1 MDKSLLNSYER
12 GFINKNSNKLTVYP
26 PELII
31 NNKHENLLTPI
42 LEEMDKCHDFMISVA
57 FVTEGGLA
65 TLKAMLLKLKDKGIS
80 GRLVTST
87 YLNFNAPK
95 VFKELLKIEN
105 LDVRITDIDGFHAK
119 GYVFKNSEYT
129 SMFIG
134 SSNLTDTALK
144 KNYEYNV
151 KLTSLENGEVIQH
164 FYQKF
169 EDLWKTSKTLDDN
182 WIRSYTE
189 IYKEN
194 KDKNNMISIVEDPS
208 RYQYHHVE
216 EQIIS
221 PNLMQANA
229 LESLNQLRD
238 SGEHKG
244 LIVSATG
251 TGKTYLSAFDVMAFK
266 PKKMLFIAHREQ
278 ILKKSRDDYAGLLKE
293 NHADFGIYSG
303 NTKNTEAKYLFATI
317 QTISQDHHLKQF
329 SRDEFDYIIIDE
341 AHRSAAGSYTK
352 VLNYF
357 RPKFLLGMT
366 ATPERTDDADIFRL
380 FDYNIAYEIRL
391 QQALEADILTS
402 FHYFGV
408 TDFDIDEDSD
418 IDELSEESR
427 IQNIVNK
434 INYYGH
440 SGETLRGLI
449 FTANIKEA
457 EMIAKS
463 LANYGFRTKALTG
476 STSPEEREA
485 AVQDLEDGFLDY
497 IVTVDIFNEG
507 VDIPSVNQVVML
519 RQTQSAI
526 IFVQQLGRG
535 LRKHDEKEFLTV
547 IDFIGNYKNNYLIPV
562 ALTGDNSY
570 NKDNLRKSIIGKN
583 IVTGASTVNFE
594 EVAKDRIF
602 RSITSAT
609 VNSIRQ
615 LKSAFLNLKHKIG
628 HEPNILEFY
637 EDPDTP
643 DLKVVFSKVKH
654 YPEFLNKVG
663 ENKLGLPERFSKT
676 LHFISH
682 EIIDGKRLG
691 EVILLEEL
699 AKGGI
704 SIRHLQMRL
713 AALNLPYSEKDI
725 DSLIRYLDLSFFTS
739 QNVKK
744 YKYPLLV
751 RNGDELLPG
760 NELKDMLNNE
770 SLSLHLEHLI
780 HIGKKNADHY
790 DQTNPLTL
798 YKKYTRRDFC
808 RLLNWDT
815 DESSTIYGYRE
826 KYDTLPIFITYHKD
840 KTKVDTQLYEDELLD
855 PYTLHWF
862 TRPGTLKS
870 KEIES
875 LIENHEQ
882 HGLPIFIFI
891 KKDDDE
897 GTDFYYL
904 GKADIDIKTITETT
918 MPQTGKNVVTMNMQL
933 QKPVKHELYNYLET
947 KIES

>member
-1 MDKSLLNSYER
+1 MNSYER
-12 GFINKNSNKLTVYP
+12 GFIDRSSNKLTAYP
-26 PELII
+26 PELIV
-31 NNKHENLLTPI
+31 NNIDENLLSPI
-42 LEEMDKCHDFMISVA
+42 LDEMDKCHDFMISVA

-65 TLKAMLLKLKDKGIS
+65 TLKAMLLKLKENGVR
-80 GRLVTST
+80 GRLITST

-105 LDVRITDIDGFHAK
+105 LDVRITDIEGFHAK
-119 GYVFKNSEYT
+119 GYVFKNSKYI

-169 EDLWKTSKTLDDN
+169 EELWETSKTLDDD
-182 WIRSYTE
+182 WIRKYKE

-194 KDKNNMISIVEDPS
+194 KGKDKLISIVEDPS

-221 PNLMQANA
+221 PNIMQTNA
-229 LESLNQLRD
+229 LQSLKELRAT
-238 SGEHKG
+238 GENKG

-251 TGKTYLSAFDVMAFK
+251 TGKTYLSAFDVIEFK
-266 PKKMLFIAHREQ
+266 PKKMLFLAHREQ
-278 ILKKSRDDYAGLLKE
+278 ILRKTRDDYAGLIKGDL
-293 NHADFGIYSG
+293 NNFGIYSG
-303 NTKNTEAKYLFATI
+303 NDKKKDAQYIFATV
-317 QTISQDHHLKQF
+317 QTLSQEHHLKQF
-329 SRDEFDYIIIDE
+329 NRDEFDYIVIDE
-341 AHRSAAGSYTK
+341 AHRSAANTYK
-352 VLNYF
+352 KLLNYF
-357 RPKFLLGMT
+357 KPKFLLGMT

-391 QQALEADILTS
+391 QQALESGILTS

-408 TDFDIDEDSD
+408 TDFEVDEESK

-427 IQNIVNK
+427 IKNIVDK

-449 FTANIKEA
+449 FARNVA
-457 EMIAKS
+457 ESYMLEEK
-463 LANYGFRTKALTG
+463 LAGYGFRAKALSG
-476 STSPEEREA
+476 DKSNEERES
-485 AVQDLEDGFLDY
+485 AVKDLENGFLDY
-497 IVTVDIFNEG
+497 LITVDIFNEG

-526 IFVQQLGRG
+526 IFIQQLGRG

-562 ALTGDNSY
+562 ALSGDNSY
-570 NKDNLRKSIIGKN
+570 NKDHLRKEVLGKT

-594 EVAKDRIF
+594 EVAKERIF
-602 RSITSAT
+602 KSITSAT

-615 LKSAFLNLKHKIG
+615 LKSAFLNLKHKLG
-628 HEPNILEFY
+628 HEPNVLEFY
-637 EDPDTP
+637 NDLDTP
-643 DLKVVFSKVKH
+643 DLALVFSKVKH
-654 YPEFLNKVG
+654 YIEFLNKVG
-663 ENKLGLPERFSKT
+663 ENKTNLPQRFSKM

-691 EVILLEEL
+691 EVILLEHL
-699 AKGGI
+699 MHGGI
-704 SIRHLQMRL
+704 SINQLRIKLN
-713 AALNLPYSEKDI
+713 ALGLPSTEADI
-725 DSLIRYLDLSFFTS
+725 SALIRYLDLSFFTMQS
-739 QNVKK
+739 KKK
-744 YKYPLLV
+744 YEYPILV
-751 RNGDELLPG
+751 KNGNLLLPG
-760 NELKDMLNNE
+760 NELKDALNNKKLKE
-770 SLSLHLEHLI
+770 HLEHLVQ
-780 HIGKKNADHY
+780 IGKENAKKY
-790 DQTNPLTL
+790 EQTEPLTL
-798 YKKYTRRDFC
+798 YKKYTRKDFC
-808 RLLNWDT
+808 RLLNWET

-826 KYDTLPIFITYHKD
+826 KYNTLPIFITYHKD

-855 PYTLHWF
+855 PHTLHWY
-862 TRPGTLKS
+862 TRPGNIKDKQIS
-870 KEIES
+870 S
-875 LIENHEQ
+875 LLRNHQ
-882 HGLPIFIFI
+882 IHDLPIYLFI

-904 GKADIDIKTITETT
+904 GQTMIDYSTVKETT
-918 MPQTGKNVVTMNMQL
+918 MPQAGKEVVTMNMHL
-933 QKPVKHELYNYLET
+933 INPVEHELYSYLET
-947 KIES
+947 I